1 MQRVEST
8 AVSPGGSSARPGQTA
23 LEEACS
29 AWETAG
35 DDRLLRLWLVAELD
49 YDGSPRRLAAEEWG
63 ACVGRLARASRTR
76 AGWSAWV
83 RTRAGG
89 LFQWLVH
96 GSRPDGSQVF
106 GIPGKDPA
114 RARALVDAAALS
126 TEPGLSSVLARWFP
140 STLPAQ
146 RRPAP
151 FPPAAISDNDRVLA
165 VLRPDW
171 EARGAWVAVDH
182 RAPDDAGRF
191 ELAADGRPWLLGPW
205 LHEGLPE
212 LDAPPR
218 PTCWESGPDAEALEW
233 TSRAGA
239 VKVTRTLVLLRDPEV
254 ALLAQQEDGPGPS
267 PTSVL
272 RVPLAEGVSG
282 APIAEL
288 RALALERPRSTARLI
303 PLALPALPY
312 PTERGSFAA
321 EGRDAVLRQPSAG
334 RRRWLP
340 LVFAWGRPPTG
351 WRTLT
356 VTEKSQICPPDVAF
370 AARISWGTGKEGLL
384 IYRSLGRPALR
395 AFLGH
400 QTRARFLIG
409 RFTAEGDVEP
419 LLSLD

>member
-1 MQRVEST
+1 MQRPEST
-8 AVSPGGSSARPGQTA
+8 SASPDAPHGRIGPAGLDQ
-23 LEEACS
+23 ACR
-29 AWETAG
+29 AWESAG
-35 DDRLLRLWLVAELD
+35 DEGPLRLWLAAELD
-49 YDGSPRRLAAEEWG
+49 YDGSPRHLPVEEWG
-63 ACVGRLARASRTR
+63 PCVDRLARASRAR
-76 AGWSAWV
+76 LGWSNWV

-89 LFQWLVH
+89 LFQWAVH

-114 RARALVDAAALS
+114 RTRALADAAVLA
-126 TEPGLSSVLARWFP
+126 TEPGLASVLGRWFP
-140 STLPAQ
+140 AAFPGR

-151 FPPAAISDNDRVLA
+151 PPPAAISDNDRVLA

-171 EARGAWVAVDH
+171 DDRGAWVAVDH
-182 RAPDDAGRF
+182 RTRGQAGRL

-205 LHEGLPE
+205 HHEGLSGP
-212 LDAPPR
+212 DVPPR
-218 PTCWESGPDAEALEW
+218 PTRWETGPDAESLEW
-233 TSRAGA
+233 TFRAGPL
-239 VKVTRTLVLLRDPEV
+239 KVTRTVVLLGDQEV

-272 RVPLAEGVSG
+272 RVPLAVGVSG
-282 APIAEL
+282 VPVADL
-288 RALALERPRSTARLI
+288 RALELERPRSTARLI
-303 PLALPALPY
+303 PLSLPALPY
-312 PTERGSFAA
+312 PTDRGSFAI
-321 EGRDAVLRQPSAG
+321 EGGDAVLRHTSTA

-340 LVFAWGRPPTG
+340 LVFSWGRPPTG

-356 VTEKSQICPPDVAF
+356 VTEKSQVCPPDVAF

-409 RFTAEGDVEP
+409 KFSPEGDVEP
-419 LLSLD
+419 LLAID